1 MPVGHLK
8 SVSWKF
14 VDTNYF
20 VFQASEGYKFGQN
33 AWFESY
39 LHNFGEVCDRI
50 KLYAILAENE

>member
-1 MPVGHLK
+1 MAAIPKIESYL
-8 SVSWKF
+8 F
-14 VDTNYF
+14 L
-20 VFQASEGYKFGQN
+20 QASEGYKFGQN